1 LTETT
6 TVGGD
11 GLFKGAD
18 GAARCVWCASAP
30 EYIRYHD
37 HEWGF
42 AVDADQRL
50 FEKLCLEGFQ
60 SGLSWLTILRK
71 RENFRAAFSGFDF
84 EAVARFDGR
93 RVQRLLEDAG
103 IVRHR
108 GKIES
113 TINNAGRAVEL
124 SREFGSLA
132 RYFWGWAPKPA
143 SRPRRMT
150 HQALLALPTTAESV
164 ALGRDLKKRGWT
176 FVGPTTVYSFMQ
188 AMGLVNDHLEGCAA
202 RERALT
208 GRARF
213 RVPVAR

>member
-1 LTETT
+1 MR
-6 TVGGD
+6 GGD
-11 GLFKGAD
+11 DRPRCWWGAKD
-18 GAARCVWCASAP
+18 DTYRA
-30 EYIRYHD
+30 YHD
-37 HEWGF
+37 REWGF
-42 AVDADQRL
+42 PVSDDRRL
-50 FEKLCLEGFQ
+50 FEKISLEGFQ
-60 SGLSWLTILRK
+60 SGLSWITILRK

-132 RYFWGWAPKPA
+132 RYFWAWAPKPA
-143 SRPRRMT
+143 SRPQRMT

-164 ALGRDLKKRGWT
+164 ALGRDLKRRGWT

-188 AMGLVNDHLEGCAA
+188 AMGLVNDHIEGCVVREDA
-202 RERALT
+202 ERA
-208 GRARF
+208 RARF
-213 RVPVAR
+213 VPPA